1 MGLLD
6 KLTTDGSSLSIN
18 DGNTPSANPLAVGTL
33 NGGTSIHSDGTPDN
47 SYSLNGSNASAIGNL
62 VSQYEDGITNPL
74 KLPSNLDLQG
84 LTPPQYLNNLPEGG
98 GLIGDTNVATPF
110 G

>member
-33 NGGTSIHSDGTPDN
+33 NGGTSIHSDGFT
-47 SYSLNGSNASAIGNL
+47 
-62 VSQYEDGITNPL
+62 
-74 KLPSNLDLQG
+74 
-84 LTPPQYLNNLPEGG
+84 
-98 GLIGDTNVATPF
+98 
-110 G
+110 